1 MCIRDSP
8 KDDAKR
14 SRFRDFVAFR
24 REEPRRQSVCAVRGI
39 SRSQLVLNRFARC
52 LARHCLR
59 WAVVGGGRGVF
70 RAGVR
75 FHIARDHHR
84 VYEHDPPPGRLRS
97 LNWTRFKRASFP
109 FIACDEGLIGVR
121 ARRAIIRR
129 NYVQLWQSDDRSSP
143 TTQRGCS
150 TTSRRSLTRQTP
162 TTPQHHRIT
171 QAHARNSI
179 ARARGRSWDCGG

>member
-1 MCIRDSP
+1 MIP
-8 KDDAKR
+8 GTK
-14 SRFRDFVAFR
+14 
-24 REEPRRQSVCAVRGI
+24 PRVP
-39 SRSQLVLNRFARC
+39 C
-52 LARHCLR
+52 LLYGARHLPISACAESICALFG
-59 WAVVGGGRGVF
+59 ASLFALGGRRGERGVF

-75 FHIARDHHR
+75 FHIARDQHR
-84 VYEHDPPPGRLRS
+84 VYEHDPPPERLRS

-179 ARARGRSWDCGG
+179 ARARGRSWDFGG

>member
-1 MCIRDSP
+1 MRCATSP
-8 KDDAKR
+8 DLSLCLIDLRAVW
-14 SRFRDFVAFR
+14 RFI
-24 REEPRRQSVCAVRGI
+24 VCAGAHVR
-39 SRSQLVLNRFARC
+39 RVRDAQ
-52 LARHCLR
+52 
-59 WAVVGGGRGVF
+59 GGRAISY
-70 RAGVR
+70 RTR
-75 FHIARDHHR
+75 SSRR
-84 VYEHDPPPGRLRS
+84 VYQHDQPTERHRS
-97 LNWTRFKRASFP
+97 LNWTCFKRASFP
-109 FIACDEGLIGVR
+109 FVSCDEGLIAVR

-179 ARARGRSWDCGG
+179 ARARGRSWDLGG

>member
-1 MCIRDSP
+1 M
-8 KDDAKR
+8 
-14 SRFRDFVAFR
+14 
-24 REEPRRQSVCAVRGI
+24 
-39 SRSQLVLNRFARC
+39 
-52 LARHCLR
+52 
-59 WAVVGGGRGVF
+59 F

-84 VYEHDPPPGRLRS
+84 VYQHDTPTERLRS

-121 ARRAIIRR
+121 ARRAIIRK
-129 NYVQLWQSDDRSSP
+129 NCVQLWQSDIRSSP

-162 TTPQHHRIT
+162 TTPQHHRTT

-179 ARARGRSWDCGG
+179 ARARGRSRRRDCFSCRKIRVADILGRKRRQSTTRVRLRSHACPTPCRRPSTKQSRSTRVKPRPPNTEPHAAGPCV

>member
-1 MCIRDSP
+1 MTSKER
-8 KDDAKR
+8 AL
-14 SRFRDFVAFR
+14 
-24 REEPRRQSVCAVRGI
+24 GI
-39 SRSQLVLNRFARC
+39 SLLSGENSRGDRVCVRCAASPDLSLCGIDLRAVWRVIVALGAR
-52 LARHCLR
+52 R
-59 WAVVGGGRGVF
+59 GGRGMF

-75 FHIARDHHR
+75 FHIARDQHR
-84 VYEHDPPPGRLRS
+84 VYEHDPPPERLRS

-109 FIACDEGLIGVR
+109 FITCDEGLIGVR

-129 NYVQLWQSDDRSSP
+129 NYVQLWQSDIRCSP

-162 TTPQHHRIT
+162 TTPQHHRTT